1 MEILITNSTFNGQ
14 IEHKDKRATPDPQ
27 ENCHLNVKTL
37 PKTCLFFFEKNC
49 QKLSFSFTICLHS
62 NGNFPE
68 GQLQTGQSNGLEIL
82 SYVMSIYK
90 VTL

>member
-37 PKTCLFFFEKNC
+37 PKTCLFFFEKIAKNE
-49 QKLSFSFTICLHS
+49 
-62 NGNFPE
+62 NFCKFF
-68 GQLQTGQSNGLEIL
+68 LKRNVKFLAIL
-82 SYVMSIYK
+82 
-90 VTL
+90 